1 MLKLKEKDLLLVSQ
15 GKYLA
20 EKIAT
25 ADLIRCLCGKPVH
38 YTYLTSNGSWGKHYS
53 MTELLH
59 YLNKLDIKY
68 KVKNDA
74 PRGGR
79 LGDFVKL
86 TGQLSK
92 RRRIVKGLLD
102 ECNLQTK
109 AQREF
114 SDKLCDGA
122 SSHYVDLYHVVSE
135 FLN

>member
-1 MLKLKEKDLLLVSQ
+1 MLKLKEKDLLLVSK

-20 EKIAT
+20 EKVAA

-38 YTYLTSNGSWGKHYS
+38 YTYLTSNGSRGHSYS
-53 MTELLH
+53 MTGLLH
-59 YLNKLDIKY
+59 YLSLLDIKY

-92 RRRIVKGLLD
+92 RRRIVRGLLD

-109 AQREF
+109 VQREF